1 MANDSSASI
10 RLNNVRLSFPQLFA
24 PYAPP
29 PKPGEKPSKPAYSA
43 HFLLSPD
50 NNDLGGLRRVISQVA
65 EHEWGENGQTV
76 LKGLIEQN
84 RVCLRSGDGK
94 TMADGTPLDG
104 YAGNWFLSSRSYTRP
119 TVIDG
124 QRQPLTEADGK
135 PYSGCYVNAVVRI
148 WAQKGQYGKRIN
160 CQLMGVQFA
169 RDGEAFGGGR
179 PADPE
184 EFDTLGDFAVGA
196 EASTTSDA
204 WGGSADSLV

>member
-1 MANDSSASI
+1 MSDSSAQF

-24 PYAPP
+24 PFAPP
-29 PKPGEKPSKPAYSA
+29 PKPGEQPSKPAYSA
-43 HFLLSPD
+43 HFILTPD
-50 NNDLGGLRRVISQVA
+50 HPDLGGLRRVISQVA
-65 EHEWGENGQTV
+65 QHEWGDNGASV
-76 LKGLIEQN
+76 LKTLIEQG
-84 RVCLRSGDGK
+84 RVCLRSGDTK
-94 TMADGTPLDG
+94 TTAEGSPLDG
-104 YAGNWFLSSRSYTRP
+104 YAGNWFLSARSYTRP

-148 WAQKGQYGKRIN
+148 WAQKGKFGKRIN

-184 EFDTLGDFAVGA
+184 EFDTLGDFAAAGDA
-196 EASTTSDA
+196 PESGDA
-204 WGGSADSLV
+204 WGEELV